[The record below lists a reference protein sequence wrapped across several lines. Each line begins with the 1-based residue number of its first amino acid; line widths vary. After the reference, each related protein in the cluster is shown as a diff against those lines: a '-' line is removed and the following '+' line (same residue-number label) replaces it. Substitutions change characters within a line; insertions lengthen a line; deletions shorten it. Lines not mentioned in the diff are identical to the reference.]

1 MSINGLCWPIVEVG
15 SLIALHMERRGLSAA
30 ALARRLGL
38 KPPFVFAVKKGER
51 GIPRK
56 RVEAWAEAL
65 ELTGADRRAFIIAAL
80 LSKCPPQIQDYV
92 RELEG
97 RKK

>member
-1 MSINGLCWPIVEVG
+1 VDVG
-15 SLIALHMERRGLSAA
+15 SLLAQHMERRGLSAA
-30 ALARRLGL
+30 ALARRLRV
-38 KPPFVFAVKKGER
+38 KPPFIFAVRKGER
-51 GIPRK
+51 GIPPK
-56 RVEAWAEAL
+56 RAEVWAEAL
-65 ELTGADRRAFIIAAL
+65 ELTGADRRTFIIAAL